1 MTLAYVALGGALG
14 ALARYGIS
22 GWVYDRLGENFPWG
36 TLVVNLVGCL
46 ALGLVIRWLQV
57 SAVAPEVRPFLTI
70 GVLGAFT
77 TFSTFSYETV
87 ALLQE
92 GQWLRAGLY
101 MGGSV
106 VLGLIAMVAGMAW
119 PRRSHEREERMKA
132 FEGDRT

>member
-22 GWVYDRLGENFPWG
+22 GWVYDRMGENFPWG

-57 SAVAPEVRPFLTI
+57 SAVAPELRPFLTI

-92 GQWLRAGLY
+92 GQWFRAGLY

-106 VLGLIAMVAGMAW
+106 VLGLIAMVAGIALAT
-119 PRRSHEREERMKA
+119 A
-132 FEGDRT
+132 FARAGGAA

>member
-1 MTLAYVALGGALG
+1 MSLAYVALGGALG

-22 GWVYDRLGENFPWG
+22 GWVYDRMGESFPWG

-57 SAVAPEVRPFLTI
+57 SAVSPEVRPFLTI

-106 VLGLIAMVAGMAW
+106 VLGLIAMVAGMALAT
-119 PRRSHEREERMKA
+119 A
-132 FEGDRT
+132 FARAGGAA

>member
-1 MTLAYVALGGALG
+1 MTLAYVALGGAVG

-22 GWVYDRLGENFPWG
+22 GWVYERMGENFPWG
-36 TLVVNLVGCL
+36 TLIVNLVGCL

-57 SAVAPEVRPFLTI
+57 SAVSPEVRPFLTI

-106 VLGLIAMVAGMAW
+106 VLGLIAMVAGMA
-119 PRRSHEREERMKA
+119 MATA
-132 FEGDRT
+132 FARAGGAA

>member
-22 GWVYDRLGENFPWG
+22 GWVYDRMGENFPWG
-36 TLVVNLVGCL
+36 TLIVNLVGCL
-46 ALGLVIRWLQV
+46 ALGMVIRWLQV
-57 SAVAPEVRPFLTI
+57 SAVSPEVRPFLTI

-106 VLGLIAMVAGMAW
+106 ALGLIAMVAGMALVT
-119 PRRSHEREERMKA
+119 A
-132 FEGDRT
+132 FARAGGAA

>member
-22 GWVYDRLGENFPWG
+22 GWVYDRMGENFPWG

-57 SAVAPEVRPFLTI
+57 SAVAPELRPFLTI

-106 VLGLIAMVAGMAW
+106 VLGLIAMVAGMALAT
-119 PRRSHEREERMKA
+119 A
-132 FEGDRT
+132 FARAGGAA

>member
-36 TLVVNLVGCL
+36 TLIVNLVGCL
-46 ALGLVIRWLQV
+46 ALGMVIRWLQV
-57 SAVAPEVRPFLTI
+57 SAVSPEVRPFLTI

-106 VLGLIAMVAGMAW
+106 ALGLIAMVAGMALVTALA
-119 PRRSHEREERMKA
+119 RA
-132 FEGDRT
+132 GGAA

>member
-22 GWVYDRLGENFPWG
+22 GWVYDRMGENFPWG

-57 SAVAPEVRPFLTI
+57 SAVAPGVRPFLTI
-70 GVLGAFT
+70 GLLGAFT

-106 VLGLIAMVAGMAW
+106 ALGLIAMVAGMVLAT
-119 PRRSHEREERMKA
+119 A
-132 FEGDRT
+132 FARAGGAA

>member
-22 GWVYDRLGENFPWG
+22 GWVYDRMGESFPWG

-57 SAVAPEVRPFLTI
+57 SAVSPEVRPFLTI

-101 MGGSV
+101 VGGSV
-106 VLGLIAMVAGMAW
+106 ALGLIAMVAGIALAT
-119 PRRSHEREERMKA
+119 A
-132 FEGDRT
+132 FARAGGAA

>member
-22 GWVYDRLGENFPWG
+22 GWVYDRMGESFPWG

-57 SAVAPEVRPFLTI
+57 SAVSPEVRPFLTI

-106 VLGLIAMVAGMAW
+106 VLGLIAMLAGMALAT
-119 PRRSHEREERMKA
+119 A
-132 FEGDRT
+132 FARVGGAA

>member
-22 GWVYDRLGENFPWG
+22 GWVYDRMGESFPWG

-57 SAVAPEVRPFLTI
+57 SAVSPEVRPFLTI

-106 VLGLIAMVAGMAW
+106 VLGLIAMVAGMALAT
-119 PRRSHEREERMKA
+119 A
-132 FEGDRT
+132 FARAGGAA

>member
-22 GWVYDRLGENFPWG
+22 GWVYDRMGENFPWG
-36 TLVVNLVGCL
+36 TLAVNLVGCL

-57 SAVAPEVRPFLTI
+57 SAVAPELRPFLTI

-106 VLGLIAMVAGMAW
+106 VLGLIAMVAGMALAT
-119 PRRSHEREERMKA
+119 A
-132 FEGDRT
+132 FARVGGAA

>member
-1 MTLAYVALGGALG
+1 LAYVALGGALG

-46 ALGLVIRWLQV
+46 ALGLVIRWIQV

-106 VLGLIAMVAGMAW
+106 VLGLIAMVAGMALAT
-119 PRRSHEREERMKA
+119 A
-132 FEGDRT
+132 FARAGGAA

>member
-1 MTLAYVALGGALG
+1 MTLVYVALGGALG

-22 GWVYDRLGENFPWG
+22 GWVYDRMGETFPWG

-57 SAVAPEVRPFLTI
+57 SAVAPEVRPFATI
-70 GVLGAFT
+70 GLLGAFT

-92 GQWLRAGLY
+92 GQWWRAGLY
-101 MGGSV
+101 VGGSV
-106 VLGLIAMVAGMAW
+106 ALGLIAMLVGMGLVTTLARAGGA
-119 PRRSHEREERMKA
+119 S
-132 FEGDRT
+132 

>member
-22 GWVYDRLGENFPWG
+22 GWVYDRMGENFPWG

-57 SAVAPEVRPFLTI
+57 AAVAPEVRPFLTI
-70 GVLGAFT
+70 GLLGAFT
-77 TFSTFSYETV
+77 TFSTFSFETV

-106 VLGLIAMVAGMAW
+106 VLGLIAMVAGMALVT
-119 PRRSHEREERMKA
+119 A
-132 FEGDRT
+132 FARAGGGA

>member
-22 GWVYDRLGENFPWG
+22 GWVYDRMGENFPWG

-106 VLGLIAMVAGMAW
+106 VLGLIAMVAGMALAT
-119 PRRSHEREERMKA
+119 A
-132 FEGDRT
+132 FARAGGAA

>member
-22 GWVYDRLGENFPWG
+22 GWVYDRMGENFPWG

-57 SAVAPEVRPFLTI
+57 AAVAPEVRPFLTI
-70 GVLGAFT
+70 GLLGAFT
-77 TFSTFSYETV
+77 TFSTFSFETV

-106 VLGLIAMVAGMAW
+106 VLGLIAMVAGMALAT
-119 PRRSHEREERMKA
+119 A
-132 FEGDRT
+132 FARAGGAA

>member
-1 MTLAYVALGGALG
+1 LAYVALGGALG

-22 GWVYDRLGENFPWG
+22 GWVYDRMGENFPWG

-57 SAVAPEVRPFLTI
+57 SAVAPELRPFLTI

-92 GQWLRAGLY
+92 GQWFRAGLY

-106 VLGLIAMVAGMAW
+106 VLGLIAMVAGIALAT
-119 PRRSHEREERMKA
+119 A
-132 FEGDRT
+132 FARAGGAA

>member
-57 SAVAPEVRPFLTI
+57 SAVAPELRPFLTI

-106 VLGLIAMVAGMAW
+106 VLGLIAMVAGMALAT
-119 PRRSHEREERMKA
+119 A
-132 FEGDRT
+132 FARAGGAA

>member
-22 GWVYDRLGENFPWG
+22 GWVYDRMGESFPWG

-46 ALGLVIRWLQV
+46 VLGVAIRWLQV
-57 SAVAPEVRPFLTI
+57 TAVAPGVRPFLTI
-70 GVLGAFT
+70 GLLGAFT

-101 MGGSV
+101 VGGSV
-106 VLGLIAMVAGMAW
+106 ALGLIAMMAGMALATTLA
-119 PRRSHEREERMKA
+119 RA
-132 FEGDRT
+132 GGAA